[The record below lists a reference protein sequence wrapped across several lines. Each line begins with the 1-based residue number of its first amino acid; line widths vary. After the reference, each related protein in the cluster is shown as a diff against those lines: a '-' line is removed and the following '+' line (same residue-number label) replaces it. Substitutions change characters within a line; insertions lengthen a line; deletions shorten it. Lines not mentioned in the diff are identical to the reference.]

1 MGGED
6 LARRLFRLK
15 TLYEASFELGRFSL
29 PGEIVDSFLLTVLGA
44 MGVTKGFALL
54 IDRDSDGGQV
64 CGRGFSSEELKLL
77 EAFLPKIGATYFSGV
92 STAESARLFRP
103 HLLSVKERV
112 GESPFPE
119 DTEILV
125 KWVINERR
133 CGLLG
138 LGSKIRQ
145 TPYADEDHE
154 FILSLCVILIQ
165 ALRRASS
172 LEDVTRLNHELQ
184 VKNVS
189 MERALAQARSVG
201 AELDRRVF
209 FLKSLNDAVN
219 ELSGLMDS
227 GELIHRFLLLAMGG
241 LSAGKGYVVVFSG
254 PEGRRTLA
262 SRGVA
267 EPLVRDAESEDV
279 YRLITQELFSGGARQ
294 TEGVRRGFVDD
305 PESLIRAGL
314 PEDMPGAW
322 FIVDENTFGFAGL
335 GDRLSNVGPSPEERE
350 FLLTHAGAF
359 AVFLKNARLFE
370 QTRRLNE
377 ELAAGNAELRET
389 LDNLTKTRLEAD
401 GLKLAKERIKSMVRH
416 EMGRAERVTLL
427 DFFMILGVSLVIGL
441 FFNFAHPGGI
451 PIIPPSWGR
460 PTFAAVDATL
470 ARRAAETDGAILVDA
485 RPREFFEERRIK
497 GAVNLPPS
505 LFDFV
510 YGMSMEGENPGREII
525 VYGRNVS
532 RYYDEDVAERLRE
545 RGHENV
551 KILSGGLPSWEE
563 KGFAVE
569 P

>member
-1 MGGED
+1 M
-6 LARRLFRLK
+6 ARRLFRLK

-29 PGEIVDSFLLTVLGA
+29 PGEIIDSFLLTVLGA
-44 MGVTKGFALL
+44 MGITKGFALL
-54 IDRDSDGGQV
+54 IDRDEDGGQV
-64 CGRGFSSEELKLL
+64 CGRGFSSEELSLL
-77 EAFLPKIGATYFSGV
+77 KTFLPQIGATYFSGV
-92 STAESARLFRP
+92 STAESARLSRP

-138 LGSKIRQ
+138 LGSKIRRE
-145 TPYADEDHE
+145 PYAEEDHE

-172 LEDVTRLNHELQ
+172 LEDVTRLNSELQ
-184 VKNVS
+184 EKNAV
-189 MERALAQARSVG
+189 MEKTLARTRSVG

-227 GELIHRFLLLAMGG
+227 GELIQRFLLLAMGG
-241 LSAGKGYVVVFSG
+241 LCAGKGYLVLFSG
-254 PEGRRTLA
+254 LEGHRTLA
-262 SRGVA
+262 LRGVP
-267 EPLVRDAESEDV
+267 ESLIDEAESGDV

-294 TEGVRRGFVDD
+294 GEGVRRGYVDD
-305 PESLIRAGL
+305 PERLIRAGL

-322 FIVDENTFGFAGL
+322 FIVDESTFGFAGL
-335 GDRLSNVGPSPEERE
+335 GERLAQAPPSPEERD

-359 AVFLKNARLFE
+359 AVFLKNAKLFE

-377 ELAAGNAELRET
+377 QLAAGNNELRET
-389 LDNLTKTRLEAD
+389 LENLTRTRLEAD

-427 DFFMILGVSLVIGL
+427 DFLMILGVSLVIGL

-460 PTFAAVDATL
+460 PAFPVVDATL
-470 ARRAAETDGAILVDA
+470 ARKAVETGEAILVDA

-551 KILSGGLPSWEE
+551 KILSGSLPSWEE

>member
-1 MGGED
+1 
-6 LARRLFRLK
+6 LARRLFRLN

-29 PGEIVDSFLLTVLGA
+29 PGEIIESFLLTALGA
-44 MGVTKGFALL
+44 MGVTKGFVLL
-54 IDRDSDGGQV
+54 IDRDGDGGRI

-77 EAFLPKIGATYFSGV
+77 ESFLPRIGEAYFSGV
-92 STAESARLFRP
+92 STAESARLSRP

-119 DTEILV
+119 DTEIVV

-138 LGSKIRQ
+138 LGPKIRQ
-145 TPYADEDHE
+145 TPYVDEDNE

-165 ALRRASS
+165 ALRRASF
-172 LEDVTRLNHELQ
+172 LEDVTRLNQELQ
-184 VKNVS
+184 EKNAAT
-189 MERALAQARSVG
+189 EKALAQAKSFG

-227 GELIHRFLLLAMGG
+227 DELIQRFLLLAMGG
-241 LSAGKGYVVVFSG
+241 LSAGKGYVVVFIG
-254 PEGRRTLA
+254 PEAHRTLA
-262 SRGVA
+262 LRGVA
-267 EPLVRDAESEDV
+267 EELVRDAESVDV

-294 TEGVRRGFVDD
+294 SEGVRRGYVDD

-314 PEDMPGAW
+314 PEDMPGVW
-322 FIVDENTFGFAGL
+322 FIVDEHTFGFAGL
-335 GDRLSNVGPSPEERE
+335 GERLSKTAPSIEERE
-350 FLLTHAGAF
+350 FLMTHAGAF

-370 QTRRLNE
+370 QTNKLNE
-377 ELAAGNAELRET
+377 DLAAGNKELRET
-389 LDNLTKTRLEAD
+389 LENLTRTRLEAD
-401 GLKLAKERIKSMVRH
+401 GLKLAKERIKTMVRQ
-416 EMGRAERVTLL
+416 EMGRAERATLL
-427 DFFMILGVSLVIGL
+427 DFLMILCISLVIGL
-441 FFNFAHPGGI
+441 FFNYAHPGGI

-460 PTFAAVDATL
+460 TGFPVVDATL
-470 ARRAAETDGAILVDA
+470 ARSAAEKDGAILVDA

-497 GAVNLPPS
+497 GAVNLPPA

-510 YGMSMEGENPGREII
+510 YGMSVESEDPGREII
-525 VYGRNVS
+525 VYGSNVS